1 MKKKKFELIFPGY
14 TYFEESKP
22 DAGRIVLV
30 QLDFTRNGRWSSTSF
45 TICKV
50 CDDGSLFYEDKKKKL
65 KTLKEGDLDSRGDV
79 QHITAWKYIE
89 IMKTIEK
96 LKEIILDNNYFDT
109 LAGQRFKEWNDID
122 RYSAVISFSGR
133 SKEQKSYELDKDSY
147 VTHLMLDKYGNIL
160 VQISDEDTDDFSV
173 ILRPGNTRP
182 VTDFSENYLEE
193 WVELLTF

>member
-1 MKKKKFELIFPGY
+1 MKKKKFELIFPGF

-22 DAGRIVLV
+22 DTGRIVLV
-30 QLDFTRNGRWSSTSF
+30 QLDFTRNGR
-45 TICKV
+45 CKV
-50 CDDGSLFYEDKKKKL
+50 CDDGSLLYGKRKEKL
-65 KTLKEGDLDSRGDV
+65 KQLKEGDLDSRGDV